1 MPGALSLT
9 LKSNLLLLLNLAAL
23 MPATIYFVS
32 WLILSIRALF
42 ASLGMFLFIGS
53 VFLIVS
59 SILSS
64 IILKLRILREV
75 GDSGLFAVRDTYGGA
90 TRVNIVSYIILYPI
104 LFSLTVRD
112 LPIGTIFLF
121 VALIMAIPIRI
132 RIGNL
137 KNEYAVNKRRY
148 GLGKHACPK
157 CRVSLVYSPRY
168 RRWRCYQCRK
178 WY

>member
-1 MPGALSLT
+1 M
-9 LKSNLLLLLNLAAL
+9 
-23 MPATIYFVS
+23 
-32 WLILSIRALF
+32 F
-42 ASLGMFLFIGS
+42 ASIGIFLFIVS

-64 IILKLRILREV
+64 IVLKLRILREV
-75 GDSGLFAVRDTYGGA
+75 GDSSLFAVRGAYSGA

-104 LFSLTVRD
+104 LFSLTIRD

-137 KNEYAVNKRRY
+137 KKEYFANKRRF
-148 GLGKHACPK
+148 GLGRHACPK
-157 CRVSLVYSPRY
+157 CGVSLVYSRRY
-168 RRWRCYQCRK
+168 RRWRCYSCRT
-178 WY
+178 WH